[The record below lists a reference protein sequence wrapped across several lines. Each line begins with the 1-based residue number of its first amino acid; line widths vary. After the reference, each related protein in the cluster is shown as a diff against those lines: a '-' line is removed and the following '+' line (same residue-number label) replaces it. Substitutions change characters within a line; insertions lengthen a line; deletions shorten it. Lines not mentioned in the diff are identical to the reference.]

1 MIPEN
6 NIVLAA
12 ATFSAV
18 YLCATSL
25 EQLNKNKYNYMHL
38 PFYCN
43 YFIFSF
49 STGIII
55 SITLH
60 MLKIRF
66 RYIKLIDINN

>member
-38 PFYCN
+38 TFYCN

-55 SITLH
+55 SITVH
-60 MLKIRF
+60 MFK
-66 RYIKLIDINN
+66 N

>member
-25 EQLNKNKYNYMHL
+25 EQLNKNKYNYMHM

-49 STGIII
+49 STGIIM
-55 SITLH
+55 SITVH
-60 MLKIRF
+60 MFK
-66 RYIKLIDINN
+66 N